1 MGGNLKFQTM
11 LFKIKK
17 IIFIFEVS
25 QPIQLFSHEVVFIIS
40 GNIMLFHLIFF
51 KNMKEDVNEPPLIL
65 T

>member
-1 MGGNLKFQTM
+1 M